1 MTIINTN
8 VKALFAHQALKV
20 NDRSMTDSMNQLST
34 GKRINSAKDDAAGL
48 AIGTRMTA
56 DLRGIAVAIRNANDG
71 ISMMQTAEGALGE
84 ISNMLQR
91 MRELAVQAANGTMS
105 RGNREALQAEMDQL
119 IAEIDNV
126 AKTTNFNGIKLI
138 DGTNNPVMLQTGV
151 REGEQVQVGVVDG
164 RSKSLGLQ
172 GYAVEGEMTSGR
184 VGNIAAI
191 DATDDTLI
199 NDKPAFA
206 TATNVPLSDTNAA
219 KVLASAINT
228 NIGQHQVKATAFNT
242 LRGTTPT
249 AESFATGALRV
260 NGKDV
265 GAAGSVAE
273 LVANINRDVGGIT
286 ATLSQAGTI
295 ELSNDTGE
303 DIIIA
308 ATSTSGFV
316 AGTFT
321 GYLSLDSLENKGI
334 KLFARSDANGYPGGV
349 GTVADLQRMGLN
361 ETQNGASFT
370 GVSVSAGALTV
381 TDDIRINGVRI
392 GTSADSS
399 AIAKASTINL
409 VTEQSGVKASAVTE
423 VQVGVNLN
431 NLAQAAMS
439 INGAAI
445 DTTNGVLTLADL
457 TSRINA
463 AGVNGIIASASES
476 GVLILK
482 SAGGADIT
490 VNDTSG
496 TALITG
502 ASSLSGDQATG
513 TLGAAPNNGLTV
525 KGRVTLYSDVGAQIR
540 VEAEATA
547 SLAKI
552 GIAAQGGSDVLVGGA
567 LTIVTQEA
575 AGRALTKIDKAL
587 DQILVNRAT
596 LGAFQNRL
604 TVAVDSL
611 MTTSGALNQSRSR
624 IMDADYAQVSTEL
637 ARNQIIQ
644 QAGTA
649 ILAQANT
656 SQQSVLQ
663 LLQG

>member
-1 MTIINTN
+1 M
-8 VKALFAHQALKV
+8 
-20 NDRSMTDSMNQLST
+20 
-34 GKRINSAKDDAAGL
+34 
-48 AIGTRMTA
+48 
-56 DLRGIAVAIRNANDG
+56 
-71 ISMMQTAEGALGE
+71 
-84 ISNMLQR
+84 
-91 MRELAVQAANGTMS
+91 
-105 RGNREALQAEMDQL
+105 
-119 IAEIDNV
+119 
-126 AKTTNFNGIKLI
+126 
-138 DGTNNPVMLQTGV
+138 
-151 REGEQVQVGVVDG
+151 
-164 RSKSLGLQ
+164 
-172 GYAVEGEMTSGR
+172 
-184 VGNIAAI
+184 
-191 DATDDTLI
+191 
-199 NDKPAFA
+199 
-206 TATNVPLSDTNAA
+206 
-219 KVLASAINT
+219 
-228 NIGQHQVKATAFNT
+228 
-242 LRGTTPT
+242 
-249 AESFATGALRV
+249 
-260 NGKDV
+260 
-265 GAAGSVAE
+265 
-273 LVANINRDVGGIT
+273 
-286 ATLSQAGTI
+286 
-295 ELSNDTGE
+295 
-303 DIIIA
+303 
-308 ATSTSGFV
+308 
-316 AGTFT
+316 
-321 GYLSLDSLENKGI
+321 
-334 KLFARSDANGYPGGV
+334 
-349 GTVADLQRMGLN
+349 
-361 ETQNGASFT
+361 
-370 GVSVSAGALTV
+370 
-381 TDDIRINGVRI
+381 
-392 GTSADSS
+392 
-399 AIAKASTINL
+399 
-409 VTEQSGVKASAVTE
+409 TE

-431 NLAQAAMS
+431 NLATAAMS
-439 INGAAI
+439 INGASI
-445 DTTNGVLTLADL
+445 DTSAGVLTLADL
-457 TSRINA
+457 TSKINA

-513 TLGAAPNNGLTV
+513 TLGAGNTGLTV

>member
-20 NDRSMTDSMNQLST
+20 NDRSMTDNMNQLST

-56 DLRGIAVAIRNANDG
+56 DLRGISVAIRNANDG

-126 AKTTNFNGIKLI
+126 AQTTNFNGIKLI
-138 DGTNNPVMLQTGV
+138 NGTNNPVMLQTGV

-164 RSKSLGLQ
+164 RAKSLGLQ

-184 VGNIAAI
+184 VGNIAGI
-191 DATDDTLI
+191 DATDDALI

-206 TATNVPLSDTNAA
+206 TTTAVPLSNTHAA

-249 AESFATGALRV
+249 AESFATGALKI

-265 GAAGSVAE
+265 GAAGSAAE

-303 DIIIA
+303 DIVID
-308 ATSTSGFV
+308 ATSTAGFV

-361 ETQNGASFT
+361 ETQNGSAFN

-409 VTEQSGVKASAVTE
+409 VAEQSGVKASAVTE

-431 NLAQAAMS
+431 NVAQAAMT

-445 DTTNGVLTLADL
+445 DTTTVLTLADL
-457 TSRINA
+457 TSKINA

-496 TALITG
+496 TPLVTG
-502 ASSLSGDQATG
+502 ASSLSGDIASGSLGTG
-513 TLGAAPNNGLTV
+513 NTGLTV
-525 KGRVTLYSDVGAQIR
+525 KGRITLYSDVGAQIR
-540 VEAEATA
+540 VEAEAPA

>member
-126 AKTTNFNGIKLI
+126 AQTTNFNGIKLI
-138 DGTNNPVMLQTGV
+138 NGTNNPVMLQTGV

-164 RSKSLGLQ
+164 RAKSLGLQ

-191 DATDDTLI
+191 DATDDALI

-206 TATNVPLSDTNAA
+206 TTTTVPLSNTNAA

-303 DIIIA
+303 DIIIGA
-308 ATSTSGFV
+308 NSTAGFV

-334 KLFARSDANGYPGGV
+334 KLFARSDANGYPGGI

-361 ETQNGASFT
+361 ETQNGSSFT
-370 GVSVSAGALTV
+370 GVSVSTGALTV

-409 VTEQSGVKASAVTE
+409 VAEQSGVKASAVTE

-431 NLAQAAMS
+431 NLATAAMS
-439 INGAAI
+439 INGASI
-445 DTTNGVLTLADL
+445 DTSAGVLTLADL
-457 TSRINA
+457 TSKINA

-513 TLGAAPNNGLTV
+513 TLGAGNTGLTV
-525 KGRVTLYSDVGAQIR
+525 KGRVTLYSDIGAQIR

>member
-1 MTIINTN
+1 
-8 VKALFAHQALKV
+8 
-20 NDRSMTDSMNQLST
+20 
-34 GKRINSAKDDAAGL
+34 
-48 AIGTRMTA
+48 
-56 DLRGIAVAIRNANDG
+56 
-71 ISMMQTAEGALGE
+71 
-84 ISNMLQR
+84 
-91 MRELAVQAANGTMS
+91 
-105 RGNREALQAEMDQL
+105 
-119 IAEIDNV
+119 
-126 AKTTNFNGIKLI
+126 
-138 DGTNNPVMLQTGV
+138 
-151 REGEQVQVGVVDG
+151 
-164 RSKSLGLQ
+164 
-172 GYAVEGEMTSGR
+172 
-184 VGNIAAI
+184 
-191 DATDDTLI
+191 
-199 NDKPAFA
+199 
-206 TATNVPLSDTNAA
+206 NAA

-303 DIIIA
+303 DIIIGA
-308 ATSTSGFV
+308 NSTAGFV

-334 KLFARSDANGYPGGV
+334 KLFARSDANGYPGGI

-361 ETQNGASFT
+361 ETQNGSSFT
-370 GVSVSAGALTV
+370 GVSVSTGALTV

-409 VTEQSGVKASAVTE
+409 VAEQSGVKASAVTE

-431 NLAQAAMS
+431 NLATAAMS
-439 INGAAI
+439 INGASI
-445 DTTNGVLTLADL
+445 DTSAGVLTLADL
-457 TSRINA
+457 TSKINA

-513 TLGAAPNNGLTV
+513 TLGAGNTGLTV

>member
-126 AKTTNFNGIKLI
+126 AQTTNFNGIKLI
-138 DGTNNPVMLQTGV
+138 NGTNNPVMLQTGV

-164 RSKSLGLQ
+164 RAKSLGLQ

-191 DATDDTLI
+191 DATDDALI

-206 TATNVPLSDTNAA
+206 TTTTVPLSNTNAA

-303 DIIIA
+303 DIIIGA
-308 ATSTSGFV
+308 NSTAGFV

-334 KLFARSDANGYPGGV
+334 KLFARSDANGYPGGI

-361 ETQNGASFT
+361 ETQNGSSFT
-370 GVSVSAGALTV
+370 GVSVSTGALTV

-409 VTEQSGVKASAVTE
+409 VAEQSGVKASAVTE

-431 NLAQAAMS
+431 NLATAAMS
-439 INGAAI
+439 INGASI
-445 DTTNGVLTLADL
+445 DTSAGVLTLADL

-513 TLGAAPNNGLTV
+513 TLGAGNTGLTV

>member
-20 NDRSMTDSMNQLST
+20 NDRSMTDNMNQLST

-105 RGNREALQAEMDQL
+105 RSNREALQAEMDQL
-119 IAEIDNV
+119 VAQIDNV
-126 AKTTNFNGIKLI
+126 AETTNFNGIKLI
-138 DGTNNPVMLQTGV
+138 NGQNNPVMLQTGV
-151 REGEQVQVGVVDG
+151 KEGEQVQVGVVDA

-172 GYAVEGEMTSGR
+172 GFAVEGEMTSGR
-184 VGNIAAI
+184 IGSIAGI
-191 DATDDTLI
+191 DATDDVLI
-199 NDKPAFA
+199 NNKPAFA
-206 TATNVPLSDTNAA
+206 SSTAVPLSNTNAA

-249 AESFATGALRV
+249 AESFAGGALKI

-273 LVANINRDVGGIT
+273 LVANINRDVGGIV

-295 ELSNDTGE
+295 ELSNNTGE
-303 DIIIA
+303 DIVIG
-308 ATSTSGFV
+308 ATSTAGFV
-316 AGTFT
+316 SGTYT
-321 GYLSLDSLENKGI
+321 GYVSMDSLTNEGI

-361 ETQNGASFT
+361 ETNDGSAFT
-370 GVSVSAGALTV
+370 GISVSSAAITV
-381 TDDIRINGVRI
+381 SDDIRINGVRI

-399 AIAKASTINL
+399 AIAKASTINMMS
-409 VTEQSGVKASAVTE
+409 EQSGVKATAVTE

-431 NLAQAAMS
+431 NVAAASLS

-445 DTTNGVLTLADL
+445 DTTTVLTLADL
-457 TSRINA
+457 TSKINA
-463 AGVNGIIASASES
+463 AGVNGIIASASNS
-476 GVLILK
+476 GVLILR

-490 VNDTSG
+490 VNDSSATPMV
-496 TALITG
+496 TG
-502 ASSLSGDQATG
+502 ASSLSGDGATG
-513 TLGAAPNNGLTV
+513 SLGATNPGLTV
-525 KGRVTLYSDVGAQIR
+525 KGRITLFSDVNAEIR
-540 VEAEATA
+540 VEAENTA

-552 GIAAQGGSDVLVGGA
+552 GIAAQGGTDVLVGGA
-567 LTIVTQEA
+567 LTIVTQES
-575 AGRALTKIDKAL
+575 AGRALTSIDRAL

-604 TVAVDSL
+604 TVAVDNL

-624 IMDADYAQVSTEL
+624 IMDADYAQISTEL

>member
-8 VKALFAHQALKV
+8 VKALFSHQALKV
-20 NDRSMTDSMNQLST
+20 NDRSMTDHMNQLST
-34 GKRINSAKDDAAGL
+34 GKRVNSAKDDAAGL

-56 DLRGIAVAIRNANDG
+56 DLRGISVAIRNANDG

-91 MRELAVQAANGTMS
+91 MRELGVQAANGTMS

-119 IAEIDNV
+119 VAEIDNV
-126 AKTTNFNGIKLI
+126 AATTNFNGIKLI
-138 DGTNNPVMLQTGV
+138 NGQNNPVMLQTGV
-151 REGEQVQVGVVDG
+151 KEGEQVKVGVVDA

-184 VGNIAAI
+184 VGSIATI
-191 DATDDTLI
+191 DATDDVLI
-199 NDKPAFA
+199 NNKPAFA
-206 TATNVPLSDTNAA
+206 STTSVPLSNTNAA
-219 KVLASAINT
+219 KVLASALNT
-228 NIGQHQVKATAFNT
+228 NIGQHQVKVAAFNT

-249 AESFATGALRV
+249 AESFAAGALTI
-260 NGKDV
+260 NTKAV
-265 GAAGSVAE
+265 GAAGSIAE
-273 LVANINRDVGGIT
+273 LVANINRDVGGIV
-286 ATLSQAGTI
+286 ATISQAGII
-295 ELSNDTGE
+295 ELSNNTGE
-303 DIIIA
+303 DIVVA
-308 ATSTSGFV
+308 ATSTAGFT
-316 AGTFT
+316 AGTYT
-321 GYLSLDSLENKGI
+321 GYISMDSLTNEGI
-334 KLFARSDANGYPGGV
+334 KLYARSDANGYPGGV

-361 ETQNGASFT
+361 ETGDGSKFT
-370 GVSVSAGALTV
+370 GVSVSTAAISV
-381 TDDIRINGVRI
+381 SDDIRINGVRI

-399 AIAKASTINL
+399 AIAKASTINM
-409 VTEQSGVKASAVTE
+409 VAEKSGVKATAVTE
-423 VQVGVNLN
+423 VQVAVNLN
-431 NLAQAAMS
+431 NVAAATFS

-445 DTTNGVLTLADL
+445 STTNVLTLADL
-457 TSRINA
+457 TSQING
-463 AGVNGIIASASES
+463 AGVNGIIASASNS

-496 TALITG
+496 TPLVTG
-502 ASSLSGDQATG
+502 ATSLSGDAATG
-513 TLGAAPNNGLTV
+513 TAGQGNSGLTV
-525 KGRVTLYSDVGAQIR
+525 KGRITLFSDVNAEIR
-540 VEAEATA
+540 VEAENTA
-547 SLAKI
+547 SLSKI

-567 LTIVTQEA
+567 LTIVTQES
-575 AGRALTKIDKAL
+575 AGRALTAIDRAL
-587 DQILVNRAT
+587 DQLLVNRAT

-604 TVAVDSL
+604 TVAVDNL

-624 IMDADYAQVSTEL
+624 ILDADYAQISTEL

-649 ILAQANT
+649 ILAQANA

>member
-126 AKTTNFNGIKLI
+126 AQTTNFNGIKLI
-138 DGTNNPVMLQTGV
+138 NGTNNPVMLQTGV

-164 RSKSLGLQ
+164 RAKSLGLQ

-191 DATDDTLI
+191 DATDDALI

-206 TATNVPLSDTNAA
+206 TTTTVPLSNTNAA

-303 DIIIA
+303 DIIIGA
-308 ATSTSGFV
+308 NSTAGFV

-334 KLFARSDANGYPGGV
+334 KLFARSDANGYPGGI

-361 ETQNGASFT
+361 ETQNGSSFT
-370 GVSVSAGALTV
+370 GVSVSTGALTV

-409 VTEQSGVKASAVTE
+409 VAEQSCVKASAVTE

-431 NLAQAAMS
+431 NLATAAMS
-439 INGAAI
+439 INGASI
-445 DTTNGVLTLADL
+445 DTSAGVLTLADL
-457 TSRINA
+457 TSKINA

-513 TLGAAPNNGLTV
+513 TLGAGNTGLTV

>member
-126 AKTTNFNGIKLI
+126 AQTTNFNGIKLI
-138 DGTNNPVMLQTGV
+138 NGTNNPVMLQTGV

-164 RSKSLGLQ
+164 RAKSLGLQ

-191 DATDDTLI
+191 DATDDALI

-206 TATNVPLSDTNAA
+206 TTTTVPLSNTNAA

-303 DIIIA
+303 DIIIGA
-308 ATSTSGFV
+308 NSTAGFV

-334 KLFARSDANGYPGGV
+334 KLFARSDANGYPGGI

-361 ETQNGASFT
+361 ETQNGSSFT
-370 GVSVSAGALTV
+370 GVSVSTGALTV

-409 VTEQSGVKASAVTE
+409 VAEQSGVKASAVTE

-513 TLGAAPNNGLTV
+513 TLGAGNTGLTV

>member
-1 MTIINTN
+1 
-8 VKALFAHQALKV
+8 
-20 NDRSMTDSMNQLST
+20 
-34 GKRINSAKDDAAGL
+34 
-48 AIGTRMTA
+48 
-56 DLRGIAVAIRNANDG
+56 
-71 ISMMQTAEGALGE
+71 
-84 ISNMLQR
+84 
-91 MRELAVQAANGTMS
+91 
-105 RGNREALQAEMDQL
+105 
-119 IAEIDNV
+119 
-126 AKTTNFNGIKLI
+126 
-138 DGTNNPVMLQTGV
+138 
-151 REGEQVQVGVVDG
+151 
-164 RSKSLGLQ
+164 
-172 GYAVEGEMTSGR
+172 
-184 VGNIAAI
+184 
-191 DATDDTLI
+191 
-199 NDKPAFA
+199 
-206 TATNVPLSDTNAA
+206 VPLSNTNAA

-496 TALITG
+496 TALITD

>member
-1 MTIINTN
+1 
-8 VKALFAHQALKV
+8 
-20 NDRSMTDSMNQLST
+20 
-34 GKRINSAKDDAAGL
+34 
-48 AIGTRMTA
+48 
-56 DLRGIAVAIRNANDG
+56 
-71 ISMMQTAEGALGE
+71 
-84 ISNMLQR
+84 
-91 MRELAVQAANGTMS
+91 
-105 RGNREALQAEMDQL
+105 
-119 IAEIDNV
+119 
-126 AKTTNFNGIKLI
+126 
-138 DGTNNPVMLQTGV
+138 
-151 REGEQVQVGVVDG
+151 
-164 RSKSLGLQ
+164 
-172 GYAVEGEMTSGR
+172 
-184 VGNIAAI
+184 
-191 DATDDTLI
+191 
-199 NDKPAFA
+199 
-206 TATNVPLSDTNAA
+206 
-219 KVLASAINT
+219 
-228 NIGQHQVKATAFNT
+228 
-242 LRGTTPT
+242 
-249 AESFATGALRV
+249 
-260 NGKDV
+260 
-265 GAAGSVAE
+265 
-273 LVANINRDVGGIT
+273 VGGIT

>member
-1 MTIINTN
+1 
-8 VKALFAHQALKV
+8 
-20 NDRSMTDSMNQLST
+20 
-34 GKRINSAKDDAAGL
+34 
-48 AIGTRMTA
+48 
-56 DLRGIAVAIRNANDG
+56 
-71 ISMMQTAEGALGE
+71 
-84 ISNMLQR
+84 
-91 MRELAVQAANGTMS
+91 
-105 RGNREALQAEMDQL
+105 
-119 IAEIDNV
+119 
-126 AKTTNFNGIKLI
+126 
-138 DGTNNPVMLQTGV
+138 
-151 REGEQVQVGVVDG
+151 
-164 RSKSLGLQ
+164 
-172 GYAVEGEMTSGR
+172 
-184 VGNIAAI
+184 
-191 DATDDTLI
+191 
-199 NDKPAFA
+199 
-206 TATNVPLSDTNAA
+206 
-219 KVLASAINT
+219 
-228 NIGQHQVKATAFNT
+228 
-242 LRGTTPT
+242 
-249 AESFATGALRV
+249 LRV

-370 GVSVSAGALTV
+370 GVSVSSGALTV

-502 ASSLSGDQATG
+502 ASSLSGDQASG
-513 TLGAAPNNGLTV
+513 TLGAGNTGLTV